1 MVPFAHGNDGGGS
14 LRIPASCCG
23 LVGLKP
29 QRGRVSHAP
38 ELGEQFL
45 VQDGVLT
52 RTVGET
58 AALLDVLAGT
68 EHGDASWAPPPPE
81 PFAAAAAREP
91 GRLRI
96 AMTWSP
102 SLGDVAVDPDCIRAV
117 TETGLLLEGLGHEV
131 VPADPPWG
139 GEGLLDLFGALF
151 GPAVSSQ
158 IAAAGMLAGREPA
171 EEDMEPLSWWVWRR
185 ARALDAVSANLAA
198 VRMQTLARAVVTW
211 AQPYDAI
218 LSPTLAEAPVP
229 QGTIDPFG
237 PEPALT
243 FARGAEIHAVHG
255 DLQRHRIPRDLAA
268 AGGPSGRPPARRP
281 ARRTARRG
289 GPAARARCT
298 AGGRPAVVRQARTI
312 PGSQRDWSREP
323 PMAYVIAEPCIGT
336 KDNSCVEVCPVD
348 CIHPTPDE
356 PDYDKVEQL
365 YIDPEECIDC
375 DACVEACPVDAC
387 FAEDQLPSEWA
398 GFSQINQEYFTSR

>member
-1 MVPFAHGNDGGGS
+1 
-14 LRIPASCCG
+14 
-23 LVGLKP
+23 
-29 QRGRVSHAP
+29 
-38 ELGEQFL
+38 
-45 VQDGVLT
+45 
-52 RTVGET
+52 
-58 AALLDVLAGT
+58 
-68 EHGDASWAPPPPE
+68 
-81 PFAAAAAREP
+81 
-91 GRLRI
+91 
-96 AMTWSP
+96 
-102 SLGDVAVDPDCIRAV
+102 
-117 TETGLLLEGLGHEV
+117 
-131 VPADPPWG
+131 
-139 GEGLLDLFGALF
+139 
-151 GPAVSSQ
+151 
-158 IAAAGMLAGREPA
+158 MLAGREPA

-218 LSPTLAEAPVP
+218 LSPTLAEAPLP
-229 QGTIDPFG
+229 HRHDRSLRARTS
-237 PEPALT
+237 AT
-243 FARGAEIHAVHG
+243 FARGAAFTPFTAISNVTGSPAISLPLAVH
-255 DLQRHRIPRDLAA
+255 P
-268 AGGPSGRPPARRP
+268 GGLPLGVQLV
-281 ARRTARRG
+281 
-289 GPAARARCT
+289 
-298 AGGRPAVVRQARTI
+298 GRPAGEGPLLALAAQLEAARPWSEQARTI

-398 GFSQINQEYFTSR
+398 GFSQINPEYFTSRLKPVPDVVGPGLQVLFCGINPSIRSGETGFHFARPGNRFWPALHLAGFTPRVLRPDESAELPSLRGRGDEPRRPPDARARPTWPTTSCAPASPRSRRWPRSWQPRDRRDPRHRRVPHRVRDGRRRRWASSPRRSAGARCGRCRTRAG

>member
-81 PFAAAAAREP
+81 PFAAAAARDAGP
-91 GRLRI
+91 PAHRDD
-96 AMTWSP
+96 WSP

-117 TETGLLLEGLGHEV
+117 TETGLLLEELGHEV

-158 IAAAGMLAGREPA
+158 IAPRACSPAA
-171 EEDMEPLSWWVWRR
+171 S
-185 ARALDAVSANLAA
+185 
-198 VRMQTLARAVVTW
+198 
-211 AQPYDAI
+211 
-218 LSPTLAEAPVP
+218 
-229 QGTIDPFG
+229 
-237 PEPALT
+237 
-243 FARGAEIHAVHG
+243 
-255 DLQRHRIPRDLAA
+255 
-268 AGGPSGRPPARRP
+268 RP
-281 ARRTARRG
+281 RRT
-289 GPAARARCT
+289 
-298 AGGRPAVVRQARTI
+298 
-312 PGSQRDWSREP
+312 WSR
-323 PMAYVIAEPCIGT
+323 
-336 KDNSCVEVCPVD
+336 
-348 CIHPTPDE
+348 
-356 PDYDKVEQL
+356 
-365 YIDPEECIDC
+365 
-375 DACVEACPVDAC
+375 
-387 FAEDQLPSEWA
+387 
-398 GFSQINQEYFTSR
+398 